1 MDAIVIKTGDIITV
15 YKGAEK
21 GKWFGYDENGE
32 KVYYNQ
38 DELKFD
44 FISVLD
50 QAYFY
55 EPDYWDKLEH
65 QAAIAAMQGILSNP
79 EFPKH
84 SREGY
89 YKKNVANNAKVYAQ
103 ELIKTIRK
111 DTKWEQQE
119 TD

>member
-1 MDAIVIKTGDIITV
+1 MT
-15 YKGAEK
+15 YKVLHD
-21 GKWFGYDENGE
+21 GKEI
-32 KVYYNQ
+32 
-38 DELKFD
+38 ELD
-44 FISVLD
+44 FVSDLD
-50 QAYFY
+50 RAHKNM
-55 EPDYWDKLEH
+55 PDYWDKLEH

-89 YKKNVANNAKVYAQ
+89 YKKNVANNAKAYAQ
-103 ELIKTIRK
+103 ELIKTIKK

>member
-1 MDAIVIKTGDIITV
+1 MT
-15 YKGAEK
+15 YKVLHE
-21 GKWFGYDENGE
+21 GKEI
-32 KVYYNQ
+32 
-38 DELKFD
+38 ELD
-44 FISVLD
+44 FVSDLD

-103 ELIKTIRK
+103 ELIKTIKK
-111 DTKWEQQE
+111 DTKWEQ
-119 TD
+119 

>member
-1 MDAIVIKTGDIITV
+1 MT
-15 YKGAEK
+15 
-21 GKWFGYDENGE
+21 
-32 KVYYNQ
+32 
-38 DELKFD
+38 
-44 FISVLD
+44 
-50 QAYFY
+50 
-55 EPDYWDKLEH
+55 DYWDKLEH

-84 SREGY
+84 SRDGY

-119 TD
+119 TE

>member
-1 MDAIVIKTGDIITV
+1 MT
-15 YKGAEK
+15 YKVLHE
-21 GKWFGYDENGE
+21 GKEI
-32 KVYYNQ
+32 
-38 DELKFD
+38 ELD
-44 FISVLD
+44 FVSDLD
-50 QAYFY
+50 QAHKNM
-55 EPDYWDKLEH
+55 PDYWDKLEH